1 MGVWGPLFR
10 GLFPKKNR
18 FFWMPSL
25 STQCSAWQEIP
36 IHSTVKSEIYLDEI
50 RFKFKIDISIECA
63 WDWALCMQQAG
74 RDSINSMKGI
84 RVAFIRCALLLHFPL

>member
-1 MGVWGPLFR
+1 M
-10 GLFPKKNR
+10 
-18 FFWMPSL
+18 
-25 STQCSAWQEIP
+25 QCRVGQVIP
-36 IHSTVKSEIYLDEI
+36 INSAVKSQIYLDEI